1 MKDIKQQLVI
11 AGQRWI
17 CAQIDVAVEHNP
29 RLAFIAKR
37 LKDGLGN
44 TLAKKVDMIDAYL
57 PFITDENGRMNIQS
71 VGEELLN
78 AFDEMPMRSYEYM
91 GLNIELGKGY
101 ITVIFPDNILA
112 SLFLDNN
119 MLRIGRADI
128 QELFNTLK
136 V

>member
-44 TLAKKVDMIDAYL
+44 TLAKKVDIIDAYL

>member
-44 TLAKKVDMIDAYL
+44 TLAKKVDVIDAYL

>member
-1 MKDIKQQLVI
+1 MKDIKQQLVL

-44 TLAKKVDMIDAYL
+44 TLTKKVDMIDPYL

-101 ITVIFPDNILA
+101 FTVIFPDNILA

>member
-1 MKDIKQQLVI
+1 MKDFKQQLVL

-17 CAQIDVAVEHNP
+17 CTQIDIAVEHNP

-37 LKDGLGN
+37 LKDGLCN

-78 AFDEMPMRSYEYM
+78 AFDEMPMRSYQYM
-91 GLNIELGKGY
+91 GLDIELGKGH
-101 ITVIFPDNILA
+101 ISVIFPDNILA

-136 V
+136 I

>member
-1 MKDIKQQLVI
+1 MKDIKQQLVL

-17 CAQIDVAVEHNP
+17 CTQIDIAVEHNP

-71 VGEELLN
+71 VGDELLN